1 MSRFTCSV
9 TAALGH
15 QPDPEVL
22 QALHI
27 ETPEQLH
34 FSSENIVA
42 TAKGMETEGWILLP
56 FCNTLCA
63 EVLGAAPV
71 LSLSGAR
78 VREEKFRTQEQIE
91 QLSGKELP
99 KPEQLAEEAPRLSA
113 MMQAVQELTEG
124 GNRVAY
130 CIEGP
135 FTLLSAL
142 IPMAKLFSSLRKPQG
157 QALLNSAAQWIIQYA
172 AMAVENGAGMISF
185 ADPIATADLLGEKM
199 FVQTYFPICRK
210 IIETIQQKNPQTP
223 VHLCGKLTQSMLDM
237 NLCSIEALPAAE
249 PKSYGKLLCDY
260 CRQPSSRLIGYGC
273 LNRLEKQR
281 DAISCIVWE

>member
-1 MSRFTCSV
+1 MNRFTCSV
-9 TAALGH
+9 TSALGH

-22 QALHI
+22 QTLNI
-27 ETPEQLH
+27 KTPEQLH
-34 FSSENIVA
+34 FSSDNIAA
-42 TAKGMETEGWILLP
+42 TGKGMETEGWILLP

-63 EVLGAAPV
+63 ETLGATPV
-71 LSLSGAR
+71 LSLSGAH
-78 VREEKFRTQEQIE
+78 VREENFRSQEQIE
-91 QLSGKELP
+91 QLLSRELP
-99 KPEQLAEEAPRLSA
+99 KTEQLGEEIPRLDA
-113 MMQAVQELTEG
+113 MMQALRKLEEDG
-124 GNRVAY
+124 KRVAY

-142 IPMAKLFSSLRKPQG
+142 MPMAKLFSSLRKPQG

-237 NLCSIEALPAAE
+237 KLCSIEAFPAAE
-249 PKSYGKLLCDY
+249 QKSYGKLLCDY